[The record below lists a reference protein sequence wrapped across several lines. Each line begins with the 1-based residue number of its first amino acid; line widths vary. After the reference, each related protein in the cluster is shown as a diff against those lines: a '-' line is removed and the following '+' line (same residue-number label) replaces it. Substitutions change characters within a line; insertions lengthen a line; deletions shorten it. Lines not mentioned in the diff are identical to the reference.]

1 MYRGLLDGVQP
12 VAIKIIP
19 AALLPCGSARR
30 ASADSLREVALLRQ
44 CRCPH
49 IVQARAVFP
58 NLTLSCRR
66 ACCCLGG
73 AAGDLGAGAVC
84 GVCAAHGLLPERR
97 LLRHVMLSGVRHLER
112 HKLKLA

>member
-49 IVQARAVFP
+49 IVQARP
-58 NLTLSCRR
+58 TLTLVLKHIRHGISGNE
-66 ACCCLGG
+66 AC
-73 AAGDLGAGAVC
+73 ART
-84 GVCAAHGLLPERR
+84 PT
-97 LLRHVMLSGVRHLER
+97 VRGW
-112 HKLKLA
+112 